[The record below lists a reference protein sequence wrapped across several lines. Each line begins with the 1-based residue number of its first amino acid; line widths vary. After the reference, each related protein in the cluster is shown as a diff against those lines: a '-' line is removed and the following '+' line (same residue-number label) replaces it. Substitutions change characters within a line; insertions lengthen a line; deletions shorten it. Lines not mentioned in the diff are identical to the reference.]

1 MDNVDLLRKKAFEG
15 LEEKGLA
22 DSQKYIDRL
31 NYELEVVEKE
41 GFTPYFLVLWDIAKY
56 ARENGIIYGPGRGSG
71 SGSLLNYCLRITLV
85 DPLKYDLLFERFL
98 NPDRVSPP
106 DIDWDVAD
114 RDKIIEYIE
123 KRYGRDRVARVGTIN
138 FLRTRSA
145 IRDVGRVLGKERKF
159 IDELAGMVPP
169 PIAGLWDTFE
179 KECER
184 EPKLL
189 NSEYADIIGP
199 VGRLWSVA
207 RSYGTHAGGVA
218 IAPGPI
224 NAFVPLYKDKDG
236 NPVCQFD
243 WRDLETAGLLK
254 FDILGVKGLRV
265 IQLCI
270 DYLKEDRIE
279 ADVTLLEDGDEATYE
294 LICKGDLD
302 GVFQLGGSESI
313 KQLTVNILPRN
324 INDIS
329 LVNALFR
336 PGPLISG
343 MLSKAVEARQ
353 GKKATSYIHPS
364 LEPILK
370 DTYGVCIYQEQAM
383 RIAVDLAGFSGG
395 ESDILRKVIGKKLK
409 EKMAEQEEKLVS
421 GMVRNGISK
430 KTATEI
436 SDMIK
441 GSAQYSFNKC
451 LAENTEVLLLE
462 TSGQVSS
469 IPISEIKILVEAGNS
484 PSLVSFN
491 PETED
496 IQYDTC
502 VEVIDTGE
510 QEVYEVELSD
520 GSIVLCTMEHKFLC
534 SNMEKHPL
542 REILANDLE
551 IIAI

>member
-1 MDNVDLLRKKAFEG
+1 M
-15 LEEKGLA
+15 
-22 DSQKYIDRL
+22 
-31 NYELEVVEKE
+31 
-41 GFTPYFLVLWDIAKY
+41 
-56 ARENGIIYGPGRGSG
+56 
-71 SGSLLNYCLRITLV
+71 
-85 DPLKYDLLFERFL
+85 
-98 NPDRVSPP
+98 
-106 DIDWDVAD
+106 
-114 RDKIIEYIE
+114 
-123 KRYGRDRVARVGTIN
+123 
-138 FLRTRSA
+138 
-145 IRDVGRVLGKERKF
+145 LG
-159 IDELAGMVPP
+159 G
-169 PIAGLWDTFE
+169 
-179 KECER
+179 
-184 EPKLL
+184 
-189 NSEYADIIGP
+189 
-199 VGRLWSVA
+199 
-207 RSYGTHAGGVA
+207 
-218 IAPGPI
+218 
-224 NAFVPLYKDKDG
+224 
-236 NPVCQFD
+236 
-243 WRDLETAGLLK
+243 
-254 FDILGVKGLRV
+254 KGLRV
-265 IQLCI
+265 MQLCI
-270 DYLKEDRIE
+270 DYLREDRIE